1 MYNKTNF
8 SPWSVFQSENAKILD
23 TKQNMGYIMLQK
35 GSVRA
40 QVLLLLQEQ
49 LGVPS
54 E

>member
-1 MYNKTNF
+1 MYNKKNF
-8 SPWSVFQSENAKILD
+8 SPWSIFQRDNAKKLD

-35 GSVRA
+35 GYVKA

-49 LGVPS
+49 LGAPS